1 MASFLLRFP
10 PNFRSRISTPLTMLL
25 MISLTLGTLAGIRA
39 ASAAAVSNNYYVAK
53 TGHTF
58 SDPFLTRW
66 AQLDGR
72 TTLGLPVTEPTVESK
87 YLTQYF
93 EFGALTGGKKTKT
106 ATKIKVVDV
115 GSELLAVRHDPMH
128 LVTGRR
134 VGGERETVGFTKR
147 GEPANAKVEFD
158 AKTGHQISSQILS
171 FYKNVGGEETLGR
184 PLSDVYDSAGSRV
197 QWFEL
202 GRLEVPAGSDNVKFG
217 AAGFEL
223 AIARGLDVSKVK
235 SRGLPDF
242 DPVRFKRFF
251 GDGTVP
257 EAVGPFDPVEIK
269 IPAINVDANVEQVA
283 IVDGVMGIPE
293 DPWAV
298 GWYPTLSLPGDF
310 TNVVMAGHK
319 DWWNI
324 GPTVFWDLN
333 QLGPDEMIYLIGEDA
348 TGATYRITESWAVDA
363 NVNAADIVSDHG
375 AEMLTLIT
383 CDGAFDG
390 QHYLQ
395 RWIVRAMRV

>member
-1 MASFLLRFP
+1 MVLL
-10 PNFRSRISTPLTMLL
+10 ILL
-25 MISLTLGTLAGIRA
+25 LLGTLAGIRA
-39 ASAAAVSNNYYVAK
+39 EPAGAVSNNYYVAK

-66 AQLDGR
+66 AQVDGR
-72 TTLGLPVTEPTVESK
+72 NTLGLPVTEPTVESK

-93 EFGALTGGKKTKT
+93 EFGALTGGKKTKV
-106 ATKIKVVDV
+106 ATKVKVVDV
-115 GSELLAVRHDPMH
+115 GTKLLVERHNPMH
-128 LVTGRR
+128 QVTGRR
-134 VGGERETVGFTKR
+134 IGGERETVAFTKR
-147 GEPANAKVEFD
+147 DEPLNAKVEFD
-158 AKTGHQISSQILS
+158 AKTGHQISGQILS
-171 FYKNVGGEETLGR
+171 FYKTVGGEETLGR
-184 PLSDVYDSAGSRV
+184 PLSDAYDSAGGRV

-202 GRLEVPAGSDNVKFG
+202 GRLDVPSGSDKVKFG
-217 AAGFEL
+217 AAGLEL
-223 AIARGLDVSKVK
+223 AITRGLDVGKVK

-242 DPVRFKRFF
+242 DPARFKRFF

-257 EAVGPFDPVEIK
+257 EAVGPFDPIEIK
-269 IPAINVDANVEQVA
+269 IPAINVEANIEQVG

-333 QLGPDEMIYLIGEDA
+333 QLVPDEMIYLVGEDG

-363 NVNAADIVSDHG
+363 NVNAADIVSDQG